1 MAWHGSHR
9 ESEYYYDYRNH
20 DENYDGRQFKVFIN
34 EGEMEQIKQ
43 WTLKKDNIETGGDL
57 FGLWIDKHTAVV
69 QFVLGPG
76 ENCKRTSVSF
86 YQDINYLESAGKYLT
101 KNHGLCNIGQW
112 HSHHRLS
119 LTYPSGGDENIVWE
133 NMRKH
138 GLSRYIVFIATIQNA
153 TVETNVNCFLFETDR
168 KFRKV

>member
-1 MAWHGSHR
+1 MVCCR
-9 ESEYYYDYRNH
+9 M
-20 DENYDGRQFKVFIN
+20 V
-34 EGEMEQIKQ
+34 
-43 WTLKKDNIETGGDL
+43 
-57 FGLWIDKHTAVV
+57 
-69 QFVLGPG
+69 
-76 ENCKRTSVSF
+76 
-86 YQDINYLESAGKYLT
+86 
-101 KNHGLCNIGQW
+101 CNISQW